1 MTVPPILLIYFF
13 YGLSFFS
20 MGLLVAIEGGRSADP
35 RLRRALRPLAG
46 FGLLHGLNEWL
57 DLYLKIETLLGS
69 KQTSIHEGFRLAIL
83 AFSFLSLAAFGV
95 SLLAKTQA
103 SQRIVLV
110 VPLGL
115 EGLWVFGL
123 LIFRGIYSADQIM
136 SVADVWT
143 RYILAIPAGILAAVG
158 LVAQQRAFRQSG
170 LVRFGQDALWAA
182 VAFGWYGIIGQL
194 FTMASPLPPSNFL
207 NQDLFQSIFGF
218 PIQLLRA
225 ATAMAAA
232 VFVIRFLRA
241 FQVESERKIAD
252 LQAARLQ
259 EAQQR
264 EALRGELFNRVVAA
278 QEVERQR
285 IARELHDETGQSL
298 TAIGMGL
305 RGMVSTL
312 RQKDTKRA
320 DQILHNLE
328 KLSSESLVELQ
339 RLIADLRPSHLDDLG
354 LASALRWYASDI
366 QERTS
371 LDVRVEISGEEH
383 PVSAPAKT
391 ALFRI
396 VQEAL
401 NNVIKHAEAKIVKIR
416 LRFSSDAVDV
426 QVSDDGHGFD
436 PQARGSGGRVS
447 WGLRNM
453 EERATLLG
461 GKFQVRSSPG
471 RGTTLDVSVPYV
483 PGNEVSN
490 DNPSASGG

>member
-1 MTVPPILLIYFF
+1 MTVPPILLVYFF

-20 MGLLVAIEGGRSADP
+20 MGLLVAIEGGRSSDP

-57 DLYLKIETLLGS
+57 ELYVKLETLLRS
-69 KQTSIHEGFRLAIL
+69 NQASIPEGLRLAIL

-95 SLLAKTQA
+95 YLLAKSQS
-103 SQRIVLV
+103 SQRIVLL
-110 VPLGL
+110 VPLAL
-115 EGLWVFGL
+115 EAVWVFGL
-123 LIFRGIYSADQIM
+123 LILRGIYPASQILA
-136 SVADVWT
+136 VADVWT
-143 RYILAIPAGILAAVG
+143 RYILAIPAGILAALG
-158 LVAQQRAFRQSG
+158 LVAQQRAFRRSG

-194 FTMASPLPPSNFL
+194 FTTPSPLPPSNFL
-207 NQDLFQSIFGF
+207 NQDLFQSFLGF

-225 ATAMAAA
+225 VAAILAA

-259 EAQQR
+259 EARQR

-298 TAIGMGL
+298 TAIGLGL
-305 RGMVSTL
+305 RGMASSL
-312 RQKDTKRA
+312 KQKDAKRA
-320 DQILHNLE
+320 DNILHDLE

-354 LASALRWYASDI
+354 LASALRWYASDV

-371 LDVRVEISGEEH
+371 LDVRVEINGEEH
-383 PVSAPAKT
+383 PLSPAAKT

-401 NNVIKHAEAKIVKIR
+401 TNVIKHAEAKSVKIN
-416 LRFSSDAVDV
+416 LRFLSDAVDI
-426 QVSDDGHGFD
+426 QVNDDGQGFD
-436 PQARGSGGRVS
+436 PQARRSSGRVS

-453 EERATLLG
+453 EERASLLG
-461 GKFQVRSSPG
+461 GRFQIRSSPG
-471 RGTTLDVSVPYV
+471 RGTTLEVSIPYV
-483 PGNEVSN
+483 PGNEVSD

>member
-305 RGMVSTL
+305 RGMVSSL

>member
-1 MTVPPILLIYFF
+1 
-13 YGLSFFS
+13 

-57 DLYLKIETLLGS
+57 EMYLKMEALLGS
-69 KQTSIHEGFRLAIL
+69 EQTIIHEGFRLAIL

-95 SLLAKTQA
+95 YLLAKSQA

-110 VPLGL
+110 VPVGL
-115 EGLWVFGL
+115 EALWVFGL
-123 LIFRGIYSADQIM
+123 LIFRGVYPPNQIM
-136 SVADVWT
+136 LIADVWT
-143 RYILAIPAGILAAVG
+143 RYSLAIPAGILAAVG
-158 LVAQQRAFRQSG
+158 LVAQQRAFRRSG

-194 FTMASPLPPSNFL
+194 FTSTSPLPPSNFL
-207 NQDLFQSIFGF
+207 NQELFENIFGF

-225 ATAMAAA
+225 AAAVVAA

-241 FQVESERKIAD
+241 FQVESEHKIAD
-252 LQAARLQ
+252 LQAARLH

-305 RGMVSTL
+305 RGMASSL
-312 RQKDTKRA
+312 HQKDVKRA

-328 KLSSESLVELQ
+328 KLSSNSLVELQ
-339 RLIADLRPSHLDDLG
+339 RLISDLRPSHLDDLG

-371 LDVRVEISGEEH
+371 LDVYVEISGEEH

-401 NNVIKHAEAKIVKIR
+401 NNVIKHAQAKSVEIR
-416 LRFSSDAVDV
+416 LHFLADAVEV

-436 PQARGSGGRVS
+436 PQVRRSTGRVS

-461 GKFQVRSSPG
+461 GRFQVRSSPG
-471 RGTTLDVSVPYV
+471 HGTTLDVSIPYI
-483 PGNEVSN
+483 PGNEVSD
-490 DNPSASGG
+490 DNPSATGG